1 MQTAYSLQQLEAGLR
16 SPTDCNSSCMQQN
29 LNFLYSRHFPKETMQ
44 QIKWKSSFFSQ
55 LVYTDTCQFWVI
67 LSEMNKYTYKMYLN
81 TDKINKE
88 GTQLASVKIKNEML
102 NF

>member
-1 MQTAYSLQQLEAGLR
+1 
-16 SPTDCNSSCMQQN
+16 
-29 LNFLYSRHFPKETMQ
+29 
-44 QIKWKSSFFSQ
+44 
-55 LVYTDTCQFWVI
+55 
-67 LSEMNKYTYKMYLN
+67 MNKYTYKMYLN

>member
-55 LVYTDTCQFWVI
+55 VVLYRYMPI
-67 LSEMNKYTYKMYLN
+67 LSYT
-81 TDKINKE
+81 
-88 GTQLASVKIKNEML
+88 QWNEQIHI
-102 NF
+102 